1 MTPWTVTR
9 QPSLSMGILQAR
21 ILEWVTMPSSRGS
34 SQPKDRTHISCIAGG
49 FFTLW
54 APREAHEHWN
64 GLPCPPPGYLCN
76 PGIEPRSPALQAD
89 SLPSEPPGN
98 PKNTRVGSLTL
109 LKGIFPIQESKCRR
123 ILYQLSFPGSHTFLF
138 YISEFIAG
146 WIPKDF
152 ILACFVCNM
161 SLYDCAVM

>member
-1 MTPWTVTR
+1 MYLFLLLFCAY
-9 QPSLSMGILQAR
+9 SLSPVRLFATPRTVAPRAPLSMRILQA
-21 ILEWVTMPSSRGS
+21 
-34 SQPKDRTHISCIAGG
+34 KY
-49 FFTLW
+49 
-54 APREAHEHWN
+54 WN

-76 PGIEPRSPALQAD
+76 PGIELRSPALQAD